1 LRPKLLLSVVALAI
15 CGAVVLTGI
24 AQARHAAKTKVT
36 IQVQNGD
43 FSGKVKSKRLHK
55 CADDRKVVLYK
66 QSGHHQRPSSDQ
78 KIASDTSELDGNHGE
93 WSTGNTGL
101 SGGKYYARAG
111 RVPGCKP
118 DSSKTVHSDR

>member
-1 LRPKLLLSVVALAI
+1 M
-15 CGAVVLTGI
+15 
-24 AQARHAAKTKVT
+24 
-36 IQVQNGD
+36 
-43 FSGKVKSKRLHK
+43 
-55 CADDRKVVLYK
+55 LYK

-78 KIASDTSELDGNHGE
+78 KIASDTSELNGNHGE

-118 DSSKTVHSDR
+118 DSSETVHSDR